1 MYTIYY
7 KEDNEKVINA
17 VKLITS
23 LKANYIKKA
32 IGTQNE
38 ENVLKNK
45 LGVQMPKTYPIILIG
60 DLLIGTI
67 EELKLWVKDQ
77 KKKNKK

>member
-7 KEDNEKVINA
+7 KEENEKLVNA
-17 VKLITS
+17 MKLITS
-23 LKANYIKKA
+23 IKANYIKKA
-32 IGTQNE
+32 ITTKNE
-38 ENVLKNK
+38 ENVLRNK
-45 LGVQMPKTYPIILIG
+45 LGAQMPKIYPIILIG

-77 KKKNKK
+77 KKKK

>member
-1 MYTIYY
+1 MTMYTIYY
-7 KEDNEKVINA
+7 KEDNEKVVNA

-32 IGTQNE
+32 ITTKNE

-60 DLLIGTI
+60 DLMIGPI
-67 EELKLWVKDQ
+67 EELKLWCKDQ
-77 KKKNKK
+77 RKKK

>member
-7 KEDNEKVINA
+7 KEDNEKVITA

-32 IGTQNE
+32 VVSSNE

-77 KKKNKK
+77 RKKKK